1 MDSWHQF
8 FLLLVAPARV
18 QLAALEALAIVSPLA
33 SVLAF
38 PEMIRVAAL
47 EGLVSPLASVLAFP
61 ELIRVAAL
69 EGLVLEAQKFELGL
83 EPASTLQ

>member
-18 QLAALEALAIVSPLA
+18 QLAALEALAIMSPLA

-38 PEMIRVAAL
+38 PE
-47 EGLVSPLASVLAFP
+47 P
-61 ELIRVAAL
+61 IRVAAL